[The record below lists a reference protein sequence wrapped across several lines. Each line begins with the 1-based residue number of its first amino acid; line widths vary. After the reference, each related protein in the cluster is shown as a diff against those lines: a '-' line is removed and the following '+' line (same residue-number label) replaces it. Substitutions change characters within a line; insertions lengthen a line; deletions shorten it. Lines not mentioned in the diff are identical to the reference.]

1 MVKLPLRKGLLIF
14 VGVLSVGLAVAGI
27 FLPLLPTTPFLLL
40 AAACFFRSS
49 DRLYRWLITHKWFG
63 LYIKNYREHK
73 AITRYSK
80 VVILLL
86 LWGTLG
92 YTTIGVISALAV
104 RVLLLLIGVGVTLH
118 VLSLKTL
125 TPEMMSEKRRTKG
138 VEGETS
144 QGAAVNNCQERAAKR
159 RAG

>member
-1 MVKLPLRKGLLIF
+1 MVKPPLHKGLLIS
-14 VGVLSVGLAVAGI
+14 VGVLSVGLATAGI

-40 AAACFFRSS
+40 AAACFIRSS

-63 LYIKNYREHK
+63 PYIKNYWEHK
-73 AITRYSK
+73 AITKRAK

-92 YTTIGVISALAV
+92 YTAIGVISALAA

-125 TPEMMSEKRRTKG
+125 TPEMLSEKRRTEG

-144 QGAAVNNCQERAAKR
+144 QGAAVHNC
-159 RAG
+159 

>member
-1 MVKLPLRKGLLIF
+1 MVKPLLRKGLLVS
-14 VGVLSVGLAVAGI
+14 VGVLSVGLAAAGI

-40 AAACFFRSS
+40 AAACFIQSS

-63 LYIKNYREHK
+63 PYIKNYREHK
-73 AITRYSK
+73 AITNRAK

-92 YTTIGVISALAV
+92 YTAIGVISALAV

-118 VLSLKTL
+118 MLSLKTL
-125 TPEMMSEKRRTKG
+125 TPDMLSEKRRTED
-138 VEGETS
+138 VEEETS
-144 QGAAVNNCQERAAKR
+144 QGATVHNCQERAAKR

>member
-1 MVKLPLRKGLLIF
+1 MVNPPLRKGLLIS
-14 VGVLSVGLAVAGI
+14 VGVLSVGLATAGI

-40 AAACFFRSS
+40 AAACFIRSS
-49 DRLYRWLITHKWFG
+49 NRLYRWLITHKWFG
-63 LYIKNYREHK
+63 PYIKNYREHK
-73 AITRYSK
+73 AITKRAK

-92 YTTIGVISALAV
+92 YTAIGVISALAA

-125 TPEMMSEKRRTKG
+125 TPEMLSEKRRTEG

-144 QGAAVNNCQERAAKR
+144 QGTVHNC
-159 RAG
+159 

>member
-1 MVKLPLRKGLLIF
+1 MVKPPLRKGLLIF
-14 VGVLSVGLAVAGI
+14 VGVLSVGLATAGV

-49 DRLYRWLITHKWFG
+49 DRFYRWLITHKWFG

-73 AITRYSK
+73 AITRHSK

-92 YTTIGVISALAV
+92 YTTIGVISAPAV
-104 RVLLLLIGVGVTLH
+104 RVLLLLIGAAVTLH

-125 TPEMMSEKRRTKG
+125 TPEMLSEKRRAKG

-144 QGAAVNNCQERAAKR
+144 QGAAVHNCQERAAKR